1 MIEREIVRRVEA
13 NTGRKSGRWEVNVH
27 IYATT
32 NNPAGAGGGA
42 SNGVVAGAGGDSA
55 TGGKPSPA
63 QQQQQQRRVVET
75 ISLSDVPEKLYL
87 VLGGGMGTSAV
98 PRPSTTTT
106 TAATTYGHMC
116 EVEPAMLPLMAK
128 ISPLRQRARRFV
140 KGDEYDFEDF
150 CVRVGVSF
158 DRHNS
163 PAGVVVE
170 IEYRPCAYV
179 HECHAVIAELME
191 RIAAPLVPP
200 PLPSADPV
208 VSAAANK
215 QYVYKAVK
223 LDDKKIRKSDLAP
236 FSNRTTAWLYCTHL
250 GTLGN

>member
-13 NTGRKSGRWEVNVH
+13 NTGRKSGRWEVNVY

-32 NNPAGAGGGA
+32 NNPASAAGGGA
-42 SNGVVAGAGGDSA
+42 SNGVVPGTGGDS
-55 TGGKPSPA
+55 GGKPSPA
-63 QQQQQQRRVVET
+63 QQQQQQRRIVET

-87 VLGGGMGTSAV
+87 VLGSGVGSAV
-98 PRPSTTTT
+98 PTPPTG
-106 TAATTYGHMC
+106 ATTYGHMC

-179 HECHAVIAELME
+179 HECHAIIAELME